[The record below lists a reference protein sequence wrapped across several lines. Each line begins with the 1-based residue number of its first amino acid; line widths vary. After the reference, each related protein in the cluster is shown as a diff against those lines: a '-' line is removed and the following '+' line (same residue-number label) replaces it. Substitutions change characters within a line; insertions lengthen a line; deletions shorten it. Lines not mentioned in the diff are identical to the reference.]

1 MAIEFARP
9 RFVSRSKGHSSAH
22 TAGYNMREPI
32 YDERLGKIDEPWD
45 KSTLLSHDVDLPLGA
60 PEEFKAADKLWN
72 HVEASEHRIDSQVAF
87 ELVVALDPTI
97 DDDERRQQAREFAQ
111 EHFVKRGF
119 AAQVD
124 VHRPHPA
131 KAVDEHSNY
140 HAHILVPTRPFEG
153 PRLARIKPRDFFVK
167 VKTASGKAYV
177 ATKAKWGPIWRD
189 FQNQWFE
196 THGKPITVDPVAP
209 FPGRH
214 IGAKRFRHPNNPK
227 IAENAKRQE
236 MNAVIARD
244 PQSVADHLAKHQ
256 RFDGRALSR
265 FLAKHIADPVER
277 SLVEEATRLKLD
289 SLQQHALIQASY
301 ADMVGSTAS
310 LSIEDVARQIN
321 PKLDAALK
329 ETAALREEARKLDV
343 VIRGAELSA
352 EEGRAR
358 VNYRK
363 SQIGIS
369 RKLLHASSL
378 YIDPIIARSIV
389 QERRA
394 TGGLAKLKIKKKRI
408 LDRLEAERLVADKEL
423 QSVRAEAAQELERRR
438 RIARNA
444 RAQLT
449 TVQKSDRVLRQKRA
463 RAPRL

>member
-1 MAIEFARP
+1 MAIEFAIP
-9 RFVSRSKGHSSAH
+9 RFVSRSNGHSAAH

-32 YDERLGKIDEPWD
+32 YDERLGEIDRPWD
-45 KSTLLSHDVDLPLGA
+45 KSTLLSHDIDLPLGVA
-60 PEEFKAADKLWN
+60 EEFKNAGRLWN
-72 HVEASEHRIDSQVAF
+72 EVEASEHRVDSQVAF
-87 ELVVALDPTI
+87 ELVTALDPSIT
-97 DDDERRQQAREFAQ
+97 DDERRQQAREFAH
-111 EHFVKRGF
+111 EHFVRHGF
-119 AAQVD
+119 AAQID

-140 HAHILVPTRPFEG
+140 HAHILVPTRPFDG

-167 VKTASGKAYV
+167 IKTAYGKAYV
-177 ATKAKWGPIWRD
+177 ATKDKWGPIWRD
-189 FQNQWFE
+189 FQNQWFAA
-196 THGKPITVDPVAP
+196 HGKPITVDPIAP
-209 FPGRH
+209 IPGRH
-214 IGAKRFRHPNNPK
+214 IGPRRFRHPDNPK
-227 IAENAKRQE
+227 ISENARRQE

-244 PQSVADHLAKHQ
+244 PQSVAEHLAKHQ
-256 RFDGRALSR
+256 RFDGRALSQ
-265 FLAKHIADPVER
+265 FLSKHIADPTER
-277 SLVEEATRLKLD
+277 KIVEEAARLKLD
-289 SLQQHALIQASY
+289 GLRQHALIQASF
-301 ADMVGSTAS
+301 ADTVGSTAP

-329 ETAALREEARKLDV
+329 ETAELREEARKLDYI
-343 VIRGAELSA
+343 IRRAQAGA
-352 EEGRAR
+352 EEGKAR
-358 VNYRK
+358 VAHRK
-363 SQIGIS
+363 SQLNIS
-369 RKLLHASSL
+369 RKLLHASGL
-378 YIDPIIARSIV
+378 YTDPVIARSIV

-449 TVQKSDRVLRQKRA
+449 AAQKSDRVLRQKRA